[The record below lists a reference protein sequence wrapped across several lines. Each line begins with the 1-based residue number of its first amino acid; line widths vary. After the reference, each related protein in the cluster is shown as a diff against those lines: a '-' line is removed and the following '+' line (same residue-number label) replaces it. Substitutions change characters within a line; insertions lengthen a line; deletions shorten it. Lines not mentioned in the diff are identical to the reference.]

1 MRVLQA
7 LPITAVI
14 GSGPVTLLAAGAF
27 ALGLIVLAL
36 GIRKQGSIVGR
47 HRAGMIALFVLAGL
61 EVIQGIIIES
71 FTAVPAGSRDAVAA
85 FSDLLIVV
93 ALGASVVAAIV
104 IVRAGAV
111 RGILRWLPMIALVIA
126 IALQLAIRIALSEA
140 WNVPLTRGSFVVSA
154 QVALALAESGRTPDV
169 AHSRSGSK
177 TLPGLR
183 MPFGS
188 KTRAICRCSSHC
200 ASPSSS
206 RSQRRLS
213 VPMPCSPV
221 SVPPSR
227 SAA

>member
-1 MRVLQA
+1 MTHPHHHAPPPSIRPATLAWLWGGGAILVSGLMRVLQA
-7 LPITAVI
+7 LPVTAVI

-154 QVALALAESGRTPDV
+154 QVALALVDAS
-169 AHSRSGSK
+169 
-177 TLPGLR
+177 LGLIA
-183 MPFGS
+183 ML
-188 KTRAICRCSSHC
+188 
-200 ASPSSS
+200 ASP
-206 RSQRRLS
+206 RAGGR
-213 VPMPCSPV
+213 PT
-221 SVPPSR
+221 
-227 SAA
+227 